1 MNRIVK
7 YLRRNIDVAALIES
21 GDIERMK
28 KFLLVKRGVLTPDEK
43 GDLIV
48 AIDDPEFMKACA
60 NDVTMGLDKPN
71 LSWIITRTKDGEY
84 IEKKAISMKFR
95 KDSYYK
101 SYLLKFIRDHE
112 RIKKY
117 LNDKHIKIKDKY
129 TLIREVYGNEKIVEL
144 LENGELDLDSN
155 DKGFLIRKLSDECMI
170 ACVRNKKLELDAYD
184 RGLIIDSIYP
194 IELREQFNDLMLHVD
209 KISEISLEQL
219 ESLPEDGIVRIE
231 SLKKEDKY
239 DYYSKSEFVAIK
251 KVADKILDGIETPQ
265 KGDETSELAVFK
277 TIYTRLA
284 KQMSYDYAA
293 IKKKN
298 ERNKK
303 WQRDCRNL
311 NGLASGKT
319 VCAGYACIL
328 VRMLNE
334 MGMEAQYIKGQT
346 KNDKTAHA
354 WTQVK
359 IGGKWFNTDLTWERD
374 KVVLSRGK
382 VSTRVL
388 KSDRQ
393 FRDHKKYGKF
403 RTVTEEK
410 CVTPVTGVI
419 KPKIASYTD
428 EYGMIGSVQR
438 LAQKFSLGISEMQA
452 SYGSMLRALH
462 TQENTRFQES
472 AKVLDKGGEIGE

>member
-28 KFLLVKRGVLTPDEK
+28 KFLLVKRGILTPDEK

-60 NDVTMGLDKPN
+60 NDVTMGLDKSN

-101 SYLLKFIRDHE
+101 SYLLKYTRDHE

-129 TLIREVYGNEKIVEL
+129 PLIREVYGDEKIVEL

-155 DKGFLIRKLSDECMI
+155 DKGFLIRKLSDEHMI

-209 KISEISLEQL
+209 KISEISVEQL
-219 ESLPEDGIVRIE
+219 EALPEDGIVRIE
-231 SLKKEDKY
+231 SPKKEEKY

-251 KVADKILDGIETPQ
+251 KVADKILDGIEQP
-265 KGDETSELAVFK
+265 KKDDESSELAVFK
-277 TIYTRLA
+277 KIYGRLA
-284 KQMSYDYAA
+284 KHMSYDDAA

-298 ERNKK
+298 KNNKK

-311 NGLASGKT
+311 YGLATGKT

-328 VRMLNE
+328 VQMLHE
-334 MGMEAQYIKGQT
+334 MGMEAQYIRGYPKS
-346 KNDKTAHA
+346 DKPGHA

-359 IGGKWFNTDLTWERD
+359 IGRKM
-374 KVVLSRGK
+374 V
-382 VSTRVL
+382 
-388 KSDRQ
+388 
-393 FRDHKKYGKF
+393 
-403 RTVTEEK
+403 
-410 CVTPVTGVI
+410 
-419 KPKIASYTD
+419 
-428 EYGMIGSVQR
+428 
-438 LAQKFSLGISEMQA
+438 
-452 SYGSMLRALH
+452 
-462 TQENTRFQES
+462 
-472 AKVLDKGGEIGE
+472 